1 MEDKLLVQLLT
12 NFEVAIKVTRAHT
25 GQKGQ
30 EGQNCKK
37 WDILGL
43 LVLLIYLSFFIS
55 FRTIFY

>member
-12 NFEVAIKVTRAHT
+12 KFAVAIKVTRAHT

-30 EGQNCKK
+30 VGQNCKK

-43 LVLLIYLSFFIS
+43 LVSIIPLSFSLI
-55 FRTIFY
+55 FRIFF